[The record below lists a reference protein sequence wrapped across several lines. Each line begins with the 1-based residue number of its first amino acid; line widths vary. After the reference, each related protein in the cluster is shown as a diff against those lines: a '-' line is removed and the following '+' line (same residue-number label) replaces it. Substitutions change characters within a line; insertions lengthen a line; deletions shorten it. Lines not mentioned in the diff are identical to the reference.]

1 MRPAGAATNHPT
13 RMATTPDV
21 IQPKNQPQRMWKP
34 GDRVLEAVTS
44 AGSVVTIP
52 ASVRDSHA
60 SNVASTVCCI
70 PESRIV
76 GVGIAAYVLRSP
88 GYWVPAAQVAD
99 GLAVLP
105 LDGVFE

>member
-1 MRPAGAATNHPT
+1 MDTTSIQDTVVQVSGLRTTRTAA
-13 RMATTPDV
+13 R
-21 IQPKNQPQRMWKP
+21 
-34 GDRVLEAVTS
+34 
-44 AGSVVTIP
+44 
-52 ASVRDSHA
+52 
-60 SNVASTVCCI
+60 
-70 PESRIV
+70 